1 MQISQNLKLKQS
13 QSLVMTP
20 QLQQA
25 IKLLQLTNLE
35 LTDLVEKEL
44 EENPFLEDQS
54 SEEEKTVS
62 DEEEIT
68 KNIDDSFNNG
78 DSISDEPYNHDYE
91 NRWDNDTN
99 VGNSKNHSEE
109 YNDPGTIIERTQSD
123 MISLKTILLNQA
135 QLEFSDSEEK
145 EMAEILIDYVDPSGL
160 ITEDILEISSFSGFP
175 LERLENVLCRM
186 QTFEPSGVFARNLK
200 ECLIIQLKNIDSYNK
215 TNQTIIENL
224 ELLGNGNLKGLQKIT
239 GLTEENLRTEIKLIR
254 SLNPK
259 PGTIYDE
266 GGHNIAHPDV
276 IVTKNRDEWN
286 VELNNSTLPKVCVND
301 SYVKEIEKLECK
313 DSDKKYINESLNS
326 ARWLIKA
333 IEQRNI
339 TTLKISSEIIN
350 QQKDFFEKGKK
361 FLKPMILKDVAK
373 KINMHESTVSRVTSE
388 KLMMTPIGLFEMKI
402 FFSASINSMNSGESH
417 SAESVRE
424 SLRKIISDEPCESPL
439 SDEML
444 VSRLKGEGIN
454 LARRTVAK
462 YRELLNIPASSVRRK
477 IMKIQNINI

>member
-239 GLTEENLRTEIKLIR
+239 GLTDENLKTEIKLIR

-388 KLMMTPIGLFEMKI
+388 KLMMTPIGIFEMKI
-402 FFSASINSMNSGESH
+402 FFSASINSINSGESH

-424 SLRKIISDEPCESPL
+424 SLRKIICDEPCESPL

>member
-44 EENPFLEDQS
+44 EGNPFLEDQS

-123 MISLKTILLNQA
+123 KISLKTILLNQA

-175 LERLENVLCRM
+175 LERIENVLCRM

-200 ECLIIQLKNIDSYNK
+200 ECLIIQLKNIDSYNI

-388 KLMMTPIGLFEMKI
+388 KLMMTPIGIFEMKI
-402 FFSASINSMNSGESH
+402 FFSASINSINSGESH

>member
-123 MISLKTILLNQA
+123 KISLKTILLNQA

-175 LERLENVLCRM
+175 LERIENVLCRM

-239 GLTEENLRTEIKLIR
+239 GLTEENLKTEIKLIR

-388 KLMMTPIGLFEMKI
+388 KLMMTPIGIFEMKI
-402 FFSASINSMNSGESH
+402 FFSASINSINSGESH

>member
-1 MQISQNLKLKQS
+1 
-13 QSLVMTP
+13 MTP

-44 EENPFLEDQS
+44 EENPFLENQNH
-54 SEEEKTVS
+54 EEEKTVS
-62 DEEEIT
+62 DEEDIT

-99 VGNSKNHSEE
+99 VGNSKNHSED

-123 MISLKTILLNQA
+123 KISLKTILLNQA

-145 EMAEILIDYVDPSGL
+145 EIAEILIDYVDPSGL
-160 ITEDILEISSFSGFP
+160 IKEDILEISSFSGFS
-175 LERLENVLCRM
+175 LERIENVLCRM

-215 TNQTIIENL
+215 TNQTIIENI
-224 ELLGNGNLKGLQKIT
+224 ELLGNGNLKGLKKIT
-239 GLTEENLRTEIKLIR
+239 GLSDENLKTEIKLIR

-276 IVTKNRDEWN
+276 IVTKNKDEWN

-361 FLKPMILKDVAK
+361 FLKPMILKDVAT

-388 KLMMTPIGLFEMKI
+388 KLMMTPIGIFEMKI
-402 FFSASINSMNSGESH
+402 FFSASINSINSGESH

>member
-99 VGNSKNHSEE
+99 VGNSKNHSED

-123 MISLKTILLNQA
+123 KISLKTILLNQA

-175 LERLENVLCRM
+175 LERIENVLCRM
-186 QTFEPSGVFARNLK
+186 QTFEPSGVFSRNLK

-388 KLMMTPIGLFEMKI
+388 KLMMTPIGIFEMKI
-402 FFSASINSMNSGESH
+402 FFSASINSINSGESH

>member
-123 MISLKTILLNQA
+123 KISLKTILLNQA

-175 LERLENVLCRM
+175 LERIENVLCRM

-388 KLMMTPIGLFEMKI
+388 KLMMTPIGIFEMKI
-402 FFSASINSMNSGESH
+402 FFSASINSINSGESH

>member
-44 EENPFLEDQS
+44 EENPFLENQNH
-54 SEEEKTVS
+54 EEEKTVS
-62 DEEEIT
+62 DEEDIT

-99 VGNSKNHSEE
+99 VGNSKNHSED

-123 MISLKTILLNQA
+123 KISLKTILLNQA

-145 EMAEILIDYVDPSGL
+145 EIAEILIDYVDPSGL
-160 ITEDILEISSFSGFP
+160 IKEDILEISSFSGFS
-175 LERLENVLCRM
+175 LERIENVLCRM

-215 TNQTIIENL
+215 TNQTIIENI
-224 ELLGNGNLKGLQKIT
+224 ELLGNGNLKGLKKIT
-239 GLTEENLRTEIKLIR
+239 GLSDENLKTEIKLIR

-276 IVTKNRDEWN
+276 IVTKNKDEWN

-339 TTLKISSEIIN
+339 TNLKISSEIIN

-361 FLKPMILKDVAK
+361 FLKPMILKDVAT

-388 KLMMTPIGLFEMKI
+388 KLMMTPIGIFEMKI
-402 FFSASINSMNSGESH
+402 FFSASINSINSGESH

>member
-44 EENPFLEDQS
+44 EENPFLENQS
-54 SEEEKTVS
+54 SEEENTIS
-62 DEEEIT
+62 DEEDIT

-99 VGNSKNHSEE
+99 VGNSKNHSED

-123 MISLKTILLNQA
+123 KISLKTILLNQA

-160 ITEDILEISSFSGFP
+160 IKEDILEISSFSGFP
-175 LERLENVLCRM
+175 LERIENVLCRM

-239 GLTEENLRTEIKLIR
+239 GLTDENLKTEIKLIR

-276 IVTKNRDEWN
+276 IVTKNRGEWN

-388 KLMMTPIGLFEMKI
+388 KLMMTPIGIFEMKI